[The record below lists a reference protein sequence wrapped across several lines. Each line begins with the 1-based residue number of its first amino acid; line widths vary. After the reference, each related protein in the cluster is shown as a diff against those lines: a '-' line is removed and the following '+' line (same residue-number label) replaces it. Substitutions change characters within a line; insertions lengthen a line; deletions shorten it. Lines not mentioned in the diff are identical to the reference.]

1 MKSKDNLLKDIDFN
15 NLNDIDEE
23 TKDELFYDEDTMSII
38 MDEIY
43 NATKNNKLLDFYLF
57 FCSIC

>member
-1 MKSKDNLLKDIDFN
+1 MNCVYKDFDNV
-15 NLNDIDEE
+15 NDIDEE

-43 NATKNNKLLDFYLF
+43 NATKRRFGY
-57 FCSIC
+57 